1 MQKRSRKLMTAAA
14 VFGAATLFFMPAHGA
29 DTLRLGIMPFVPY
42 SASLLARQHG
52 WVEEELKTAG
62 HGDVKVI
69 WTQFA
74 GGPPINE
81 ALASGNLDIAALGDT
96 AALIGHAAG
105 IDDRI
110 VGLSYKGEETLA
122 LMVRSDAPFQ
132 SVAELKGKKVATL
145 RGGNVHELLALI
157 LAESGLK
164 LSDVRFLNLSLQ
176 DMGTA
181 LLKGDID
188 AALVWDPVFTL
199 LEAEGQ
205 ARVLRDGKGL
215 KSNLIPIVASAS
227 VIKQNPEYVR
237 AYLRGIA
244 RGADALRNHPQ
255 ESAAMLAPIFGLT
268 PTQTLTAFSRS
279 IWAPSLDAQALAELR
294 RSVEF
299 LYGNRLIRK
308 QLDLEKFVDPIDA
321 ATTAM
326 TPPRGLTGYLAP
338 MDDPANPNFAGVPDA

>member
-1 MQKRSRKLMTAAA
+1 MTAAA